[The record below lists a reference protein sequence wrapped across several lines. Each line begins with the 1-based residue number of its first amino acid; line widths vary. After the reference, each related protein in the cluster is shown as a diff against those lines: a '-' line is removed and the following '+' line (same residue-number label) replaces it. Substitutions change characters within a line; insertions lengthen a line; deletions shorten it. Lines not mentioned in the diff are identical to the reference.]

1 MEYIVLVVLTLIS
14 CILFEYAKL
23 PGTIQKLIASY
34 RLQFK
39 IMADKALDDESKQ
52 KQMMRQIGVQLG
64 LLAKLI
70 GGILLFVAPF
80 LSLFL
85 LSRIQASLNP
95 DILLT
100 WWGILLPTVT
110 VIVYIFNKTQVWQ
123 AIRASINS
131 STGSIFPIM
140 GFRRQPWK
148 WRRLCMVPKP
158 GNGR

>member
-1 MEYIVLVVLTLIS
+1 LEYFVLVVLTLLS

-39 IMADKALDDESKQ
+39 IMADKALDDENKQ
-52 KQMMRQIGVQLG
+52 KQMMQQIVIQLG
-64 LLAKLI
+64 FLAKLI
-70 GGILLFVAPF
+70 GGILLFIAPF

-85 LSRIQASLNP
+85 LSRIEASLNP

-110 VIVYIFNKTQVWQ
+110 VIVYILIKRKYGRLF
-123 AIRASINS
+123 
-131 STGSIFPIM
+131 G
-140 GFRRQPWK
+140 RR
-148 WRRLCMVPKP
+148 
-158 GNGR
+158 

>member
-1 MEYIVLVVLTLIS
+1 LILEYFVLVVLTLLS

-23 PGTIQKLIASY
+23 PVTIQKLIASY

-52 KQMMRQIGVQLG
+52 KQMMQQIVIQLG
-64 LLAKLI
+64 FLAKLI
-70 GGILLFVAPF
+70 GGILLFIAPF

-85 LSRIQASLNP
+85 LSRIEASLNP

-110 VIVYIFNKTQVWQ
+110 VIVYILIKRKYGRLF
-123 AIRASINS
+123 
-131 STGSIFPIM
+131 G
-140 GFRRQPWK
+140 RR
-148 WRRLCMVPKP
+148 
-158 GNGR
+158 

>member
-1 MEYIVLVVLTLIS
+1 LILEYFVLVVLTLLS

-39 IMADKALDDESKQ
+39 IMADKALDDENKQ
-52 KQMMRQIGVQLG
+52 KQMMQQIVIQLG
-64 LLAKLI
+64 FLAKLI
-70 GGILLFVAPF
+70 GGILLFIAPF

-85 LSRIQASLNP
+85 LSRIEASLNP

-110 VIVYIFNKTQVWQ
+110 VIVYILIKRKYGRLF
-123 AIRASINS
+123 
-131 STGSIFPIM
+131 G
-140 GFRRQPWK
+140 RR
-148 WRRLCMVPKP
+148 
-158 GNGR
+158 